1 MTFVAVENKRGYII
15 HRCDEKGVANTAGEP
30 VLEQVEC
37 PEGVVVS
44 SAGLPDADLPQLTR
58 PPGVACTSPGA
69 STLKAKNP
77 RAAGLISAAE
87 SKAAA
92 QAVRRLYRVRGGVD
106 GVGGVR
112 TPDIDAPVAD
122 VMEEGSAFFTK
133 AEVRFLVLTGGVKG
147 HGVLLASARAVVR
160 ILEAFVV
167 PLFLYGFSRLRVVV
181 GARCW

>member
-1 MTFVAVENKRGYII
+1 MSRG
-15 HRCDEKGVANTAGEP
+15 RGRLVRGPARRRPAPANP
-30 VLEQVEC
+30 SPRRSLYLSRRVY
-37 PEGVVVS
+37 PEGKKS
-44 SAGLPDADLPQLTR
+44 QG
-58 PPGVACTSPGA
+58 G
-69 STLKAKNP
+69 

-133 AEVRFLVLTGGVKG
+133 AEVRFLVLTGVVKG

-160 ILEAFVV
+160 ILEAFAV